1 MENQLRIKFKIG
13 MIEFEA
19 EGSTEAVEKQRE
31 AFENMLLS
39 KAGEVISNTGSI
51 YIPTQTLGISN
62 AATVPVLDEG
72 AHSYENLSVNEF
84 LKSKNFSSQID
95 IAIGLIYYNE
105 KYKDVADVNSDELKS
120 YFKSAKIQLPK
131 NASDI
136 INKLVGKS
144 FIMESDEKGRYK
156 LTRNGENFVE
166 SYVPKN
172 TKEKKT
178 GTKKTHKKIES
189 TFANI
194 TADSLNL
201 QSYPEVKNF
210 KDFKDQMM
218 LALYI
223 VSIEDGRDAFSALD
237 VQYILTDILGLPA
250 TVNQVQ
256 GVFARNPRW
265 FQNVEDE
272 ANKKSIKH
280 RLLNG
285 AKDFAKQLIQEN
297 N

>member
-31 AFENMLLS
+31 AFESMLLS
-39 KAGEVISNTGSI
+39 KAEAISNTGSL
-51 YIPTQTLGISN
+51 YMPAQTLGISS
-62 AATVPVLDEG
+62 AATVPVLDAG
-72 AHSYENLSVNEF
+72 MHSYENLSVNEF

-95 IAIGLIYYNE
+95 IAIGLIYFNE
-105 KYKDVADVNSDELKS
+105 KYKDAADVSSDELKS
-120 YFKSAKIQLPK
+120 YFKSAKIQVPK
-131 NASDI
+131 NPSDI

-144 FIMESDEKGRYK
+144 FIMEADEKGRYK
-156 LTRNGENFVE
+156 LTRNGESFVE
-166 SYVPKN
+166 SYVPKP
-172 TKEKKT
+172 TKEKKS

-189 TFANI
+189 AFANI

-223 VSIEDGRDAFSALD
+223 VSIEDGRDAFSAFD
-237 VQYILTDILGLPA
+237 VQYILTDVLGLPA

-256 GVFARNPRW
+256 GVFSRNPRW

-272 ANKKSIKH
+272 ANKKAIKH

-285 AKDFAKQLIQEN
+285 AKDFAKQLIQAN
-297 N
+297 A